1 MQKEIE
7 TKRSVL
13 AKSQKDVNLFYEFL
27 SYLKNS
33 NKETP
38 VTSIK
43 LERES
48 VIEEH
53 FNEMVLLLT

>member
-1 MQKEIE
+1 MQKESE

-27 SYLKNS
+27 SYLKNP